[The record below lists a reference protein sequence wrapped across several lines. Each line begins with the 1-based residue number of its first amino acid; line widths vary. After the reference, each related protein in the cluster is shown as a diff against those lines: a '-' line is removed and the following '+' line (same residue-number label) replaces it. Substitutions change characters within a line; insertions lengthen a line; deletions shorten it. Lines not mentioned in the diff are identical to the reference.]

1 VRGRWRGLGLSI
13 GAVAVALLL
22 WLMVTE
28 GHWVSEKILPSPRAI
43 VQEFILLVNE
53 GYVGTPLYSHVL
65 ASLMRTFLGFAGAAL
80 LAVPIGLGIGYSP
93 VLYAIISPFFSV
105 LRPMPAIAF
114 IPLVIL
120 WFGIG
125 EFSKVLLIFFTS
137 FLYITLNAAAGVKAV
152 PIDLI
157 RAARSLGVTEPQL
170 FFHVILPECLPYVFT
185 GLKIGAAVSWA
196 VVVAAELV
204 AAQRGLGYIIMDG
217 ATFFRITDVY
227 VGILLIGV
235 IGFGIERTLS
245 AIERRIVHWAG
256 R

>member
-1 VRGRWRGLGLSI
+1 MGRWQSLGLSL
-13 GAVAVALLL
+13 GAVAAAVLV
-22 WLMVTE
+22 WLGVTE
-28 GHWVSEKILPSPRAI
+28 GGLVSAKILPSPRAI
-43 VQEFILLVNE
+43 LEELVVLLRE
-53 GYVGTPLYSHVL
+53 GYVGTPLASHLL
-65 ASLMRTFLGFAGAAL
+65 ASLARTFAGFAAAAL
-80 LAVPIGLGIGYSP
+80 LGVPTGLATGWSP
-93 VLYAIISPFFSV
+93 VLYALISPFLSV
-105 LRPMPAIAF
+105 LRPLPAIAF

-152 PIDLI
+152 PVDLI
-157 RAARSLGVTEPQL
+157 RAARSLGVTERQL
-170 FFHVILPECLPYVFT
+170 FFHVILPESLPYVFT
-185 GLKIGAAVSWA
+185 GLKVGAAVSWA

-227 VGILLIGV
+227 VGILLIGL
-235 IGFGIERTLS
+235 IGFGIERTLT
-245 AIERRIVHWAG
+245 AIERRVVHWAG

>member
-1 VRGRWRGLGLSI
+1 MGRWHSLGLSLA
-13 GAVAVALLL
+13 AVVVALVG
-22 WLMVTE
+22 WLIVTE
-28 GHWVSEKILPSPRAI
+28 GGFVSEKVLPSPWAI
-43 VQEFILLVNE
+43 AQELVVLLRQ
-53 GYVGTPLYSHVL
+53 GYVGTPLYSHLL
-65 ASLMRTFLGFAGAAL
+65 ASLTRTFVGFACAGL
-80 LAVPIGLGIGYSP
+80 LAVPTGLVIGYSP
-93 VLYAIISPFFSV
+93 VLYALISPFFSV
-105 LRPMPAIAF
+105 FRPMPAIAF

-125 EFSKVLLIFFTS
+125 EFSKVLLIFCTS

-157 RAARSLGVTEPQL
+157 RAARSLGVNERQL
-170 FFHVILPECLPYVFT
+170 FFHVILPESLPYVFT

-235 IGFGIERTLS
+235 IGFGIERALS
-245 AIERRIVHWAG
+245 AIERRVVHWAG